1 MINAIAKSR
10 SPRAWLVFGVSLV
23 CVASLLIYWYIWS
36 SRFVSTDSAYVETDL
51 SPVNSRIM
59 GYVREVL
66 VSENEEV
73 KKGQSLLKLD
83 DSDVKIEAGFKEAKF
98 KKASADAKRA
108 EILGKQHAVSDSDLE
123 LAQAT
128 LTGMKA
134 DMDGS
139 YLKMKFTDV
148 TSPIDG
154 IVAKKSAQTG
164 QFVQPGQTL
173 FVIVPTD
180 HSWIKANFKESQ
192 IRLIHAG
199 QEVEIHVDAF
209 PGETWIGKVDA
220 IFPSSVASLSLLP
233 PENSTGNFTKVV
245 QRFPVKISFQ
255 QKTDKKLLPGMSV
268 EPVVLVK

>member
-1 MINAIAKSR
+1 MIAPFYKTR
-10 SPRAWLVFGVSLV
+10 SPKAWNIFVG
-23 CVASLLIYWYIWS
+23 ALLIVIGLLFYWYIWS

-59 GYVREVL
+59 GSVREVL
-66 VSENEEV
+66 VAENEGV
-73 KKGQSLLKLD
+73 KKGQPLLKLD

-108 EILGKQHAVSDSDLE
+108 EILGKQHALSDSDLE
-123 LAQAT
+123 LAEAT
-128 LTGMKA
+128 LTGVKA

-139 YLKMKFTDV
+139 HLKLKFTEV
-148 TSPIDG
+148 VSPIEG
-154 IVAKKSAQTG
+154 VVAKRSAQTG

-180 HSWIKANFKESQ
+180 HAWIKANFKESQ
-192 IRLIHAG
+192 IRLIHVG
-199 QEVEIHVDAF
+199 QRVEIHVDAF
-209 PGETWIGKVDA
+209 PGETWNGKVES

-255 QKTDKKLLPGMSV
+255 QKTENKLLPGMSV
-268 EPVVLVK
+268 EPVVIVK